1 MNEKFTY
8 KSEWFDIFIVLYLI
22 AAIAATVFSYIAGL
36 ILAVAVAPLSIL
48 FFNAPGRFT
57 ADDSSVSFRLIFKK
71 TEIPYGSI
79 KSIELSRE
87 FIKGQLRG
95 EGDRCIETIK
105 FICGNDEY
113 SFNSFIEVDMEAVAK
128 APGLL
133 AEQFAQSK
141 FSRLKSY
148 IDERAEIQKN
158 GGTPS

>member
-8 KSEWFDIFIVLYLI
+8 KSEWFEIFIFLWVI
-22 AAIAATVFSYIAGL
+22 AAVAATIFSYFAGL
-36 ILAVAVAPLSIL
+36 IVAVVGTPLSIL
-48 FFNAPGRFT
+48 FFNVPGRFT

-71 TEIPYGSI
+71 TEIPYSSI

-105 FICGNDEY
+105 FTCDNGKY
-113 SFNSFIEVDMEAVAK
+113 SYNSFIEVNMEAVAK
-128 APGLL
+128 APEQL
-133 AEQFAQSK
+133 AEQFSQSK

-148 IDERAEIQKN
+148 IDERAEIQNN
-158 GGTPS
+158 GGK